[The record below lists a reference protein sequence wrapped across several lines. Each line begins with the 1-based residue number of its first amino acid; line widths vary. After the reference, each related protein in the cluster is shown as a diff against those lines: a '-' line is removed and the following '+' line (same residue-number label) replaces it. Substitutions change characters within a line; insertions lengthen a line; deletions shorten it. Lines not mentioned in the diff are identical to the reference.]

1 MRIRAQIPNKDL
13 ILQPG
18 LFGRVNM
25 PGSLPYQGVLVPDD
39 AIGADQDR
47 RIVYVVDDAGKV
59 AAKPIRL
66 GPRQHGYRVVRSGL
80 TGNETIVI
88 NGLMRIR
95 PGVTVKP
102 ELVTLPPEQ
111 ASNGAGQ

>member
-1 MRIRAQIPNKDL
+1 
-13 ILQPG
+13 
-18 LFGRVNM
+18 M
-25 PGSLPYQGVLVPDD
+25 PGSLPYQGILVPDD

-59 AAKPIRL
+59 TTKPIRL
-66 GPRQHGYRVVRSGL
+66 GPRIYGYRVVRSGL

-88 NGLMRIR
+88 NGLMRVR

-111 ASNGAGQ
+111 AASEAAQ